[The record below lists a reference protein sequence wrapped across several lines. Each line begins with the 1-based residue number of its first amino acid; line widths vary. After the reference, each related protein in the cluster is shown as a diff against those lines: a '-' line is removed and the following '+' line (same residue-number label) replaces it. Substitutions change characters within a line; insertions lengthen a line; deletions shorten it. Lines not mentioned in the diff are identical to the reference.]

1 MPSVDPA
8 VLERDPLLRRVWT
21 ALGRPRCHLTGG
33 YLRDHLL
40 GTPSSDLDLSVAGE
54 CEEWAAPADRL
65 ATVFGVRAHLL
76 GASPHRV
83 WRVEAPDLKVEI
95 WPRGAL
101 DLERDIERRDFSCNA
116 LMWKLPSGPL
126 IDRVGGVRDIEQ
138 RQLRAIS
145 QANLEQD
152 PVRLVRGPRF
162 LAHPSGFSLERRT
175 AMWIRALAPLL
186 AAAPRERVGQELL
199 KLLTAPLCALGL
211 DALLDLELFEP
222 GAPPGAATEAGWLA
236 ANIETSSRLAGA
248 TAHPLPAAVREAGDA
263 ARLALL
269 LRAWGRPSAGAVADY
284 AWPRETRRHAAR
296 AATLLEA
303 TVESA
308 GAPAAD
314 RRFLIHVAGPSFP
327 ATIALAAAVKP
338 EYPWRRWWR
347 LWQQHGAELMAP
359 EPLLSGLEVM
369 ETLHLAP
376 GEQLGAAFRAVITAQ
391 VRHEVRSKAGARRWL
406 MRWQRDNCDGSSSDC
421 VGDENGRAH
430 DGGGF

>member
-1 MPSVDPA
+1 MPSVDPSL
-8 VLERDPLLRRVWT
+8 LERDPLLRRAWT

-40 GTPSSDLDLSVAGE
+40 GRPSSDLDLSVAGE
-54 CEEWAAPADRL
+54 AEDWAERADLL
-65 ATVFGVRAHLL
+65 AADFGVRAHLL
-76 GASPHRV
+76 GAAPHRV

-126 IDRVGGVRDIEQ
+126 IDRVGGVRDIER

-145 QANLEQD
+145 RANLEED

-162 LAHPSGFSLERRT
+162 LAHPSGFTLDRT
-175 AMWIRALAPLL
+175 TAVWIRALAPSL

-211 DALLDLELFEP
+211 HALLDLELFEP
-222 GAPPGAATEAGWLA
+222 AAPPGAATEAVWLA

-284 AWPRETRRHAAR
+284 AWPRETRRHATR

-303 TVESA
+303 IIASA

-327 ATIALAAAVKP
+327 ATISLAAAVRP
-338 EYPWRRWWR
+338 EHPWRRWWR
-347 LWQQHGAELMAP
+347 LWQQHGRELMAP
-359 EPLLSGLEVM
+359 QPLLSGLEVM

-376 GEQLGAAFRAVITAQ
+376 GEQLGVAFRAVVTAQ
-391 VRHEVRSKAGARRWL
+391 VRQEVRSKEGARRWL
-406 MRWQRDNCDGSSSDC
+406 KQWQRDNCGGSSSGG
-421 VGDENGRAH
+421 VGDEKGRAH